1 MQLSKLVSELLVEHD
16 CVTVPGLG
24 SFLGNF
30 KSAHYDLENEKFYP
44 PSKQISFNS
53 QIKANDGLLA
63 KHMSEKSNTEY
74 DLSLKEIHQEVIKIT
89 LSLKK
94 QSVELKD
101 IGELNL
107 NKEGNIVFT
116 PSLAKNFLKD
126 SFGLSPIYIKEL
138 SKEEG
143 FNKKEISFK
152 PKVRSIKKS
161 KFYQSAAVWACLIFG
176 ASSIYFN
183 INNDLLEQKLAY
195 EQNLRNESFSKVQ
208 KAVFDL
214 GSLPS
219 LTINVNRK
227 ASQFYI
233 IAGAFR
239 VSKNA
244 ENLVATLK
252 EKGYDSKVLPLNEKG
267 LNPVAFEGFSNRV
280 EAVKGLRSIQKKEN
294 KDAWLLDINSQK

>member
-107 NKEGNIVFT
+107 NNEGNIVFT

-143 FNKKEISFK
+143 FNKKEIAFK

-176 ASSIYFN
+176 ASSIYYN

-252 EKGYDSKVLPLNEKG
+252 EKGYYSKVLPLNEKG

>member
-1 MQLSKLVSELLVEHD
+1 MQLSKLISELLIEHD

-63 KHMSEKSNTEY
+63 KHMSEKSNNEY

-116 PSLAKNFLKD
+116 PFLAKNFLKD

-138 SKEEG
+138 SKEE
-143 FNKKEISFK
+143 FNKKEIAFE
-152 PKVRSIKKS
+152 PRVRSIKKS

-176 ASSIYFN
+176 ASSIYYN

-195 EQNLRNESFSKVQ
+195 EQNLRDESFSKVQ

-214 GSLPS
+214 GLLPS

>member
-176 ASSIYFN
+176 ASSIYYN

-267 LNPVAFEGFSNRV
+267 LNPVAFEGFSNIV

>member
-138 SKEEG
+138 SKDEG

-176 ASSIYFN
+176 ASSIYYN

>member
-74 DLSLKEIHQEVIKIT
+74 DLSLKEIHQKVIKIT

-176 ASSIYFN
+176 ASSIYYN

>member
-63 KHMSEKSNTEY
+63 KHISEKSNTEY

-143 FNKKEISFK
+143 FNKKEIVFE

-176 ASSIYFN
+176 ASSIYYN

>member
-116 PSLAKNFLKD
+116 PFLAKNFLKD

-138 SKEEG
+138 SKEE
-143 FNKKEISFK
+143 FNKKEIAFE

-176 ASSIYFN
+176 ASSIYYN

-195 EQNLRNESFSKVQ
+195 EQNLRDESFSKVQ

-252 EKGYDSKVLPLNEKG
+252 EKGYGSKVLPLNEKG

>member
-176 ASSIYFN
+176 ASSIYYN

-227 ASQFYI
+227 ESQFYI

>member
-1 MQLSKLVSELLVEHD
+1 MQLSKLVSELIVEHD

-63 KHMSEKSNTEY
+63 KHISEKSNTEY

-138 SKEEG
+138 SKEEV
-143 FNKKEISFK
+143 FNKKEIAFK

-176 ASSIYFN
+176 ASSIYYN

>member
-143 FNKKEISFK
+143 FNKKEIAFK

-176 ASSIYFN
+176 ASSIYYN

-294 KDAWLLDINSQK
+294 RDAWLLDINSQK

>member
-1 MQLSKLVSELLVEHD
+1 MQLSKLISELLIEHD

-116 PSLAKNFLKD
+116 PFLAKNFLKD

-138 SKEEG
+138 SKEE
-143 FNKKEISFK
+143 FNKKEIAFE

-176 ASSIYFN
+176 ASSIYYN